1 MTWLAAHRL
10 SVAIGDRALVND
22 LNVAFNAGEVWA
34 ILGANGSGKTTLLH
48 TLAGLRASTAGH
60 VTLEDRPLAD
70 WPPRQRARR
79 IAVLLQEYDPS
90 FPETTLDYAMSARH
104 PHRHLLDWTDDADR
118 ALALAALDATELA
131 PLAARPVA
139 TLSGG
144 ERRRLEIATVLA
156 QATPISL
163 LDEPANHLDFRHQM
177 QLLRRCTDAA
187 RRGEG
192 LVLLALHDINLAARL
207 ATHALLLF
215 GDGRTLHGPIN
226 TVLSLDNLARLY
238 GCAFHEL
245 RDGAHRCFLPA

>member
-1 MTWLAAHRL
+1 MTSLAAHQL
-10 SVAIGDRALVND
+10 SVVVGDRTLVVD
-22 LNVAFNAGEVWA
+22 LNLPFNAGEVWA
-34 ILGANGSGKTTLLH
+34 VLGANGSGKTTLLH

-60 VTLEDRPLAD
+60 VTLDDRPLTD
-70 WPPRQRARR
+70 WPSRQRARR

-90 FPETTLDYAMSARH
+90 FPETALDYVMSARH
-104 PHRHLLDWTDDADR
+104 PYRNLLAWTDDADR
-118 ALALAALDATELA
+118 ALALAALDAAELA

-156 QATPISL
+156 QATPIRL
-163 LDEPANHLDFRHQM
+163 LDEPANHLDLRHQM

-192 LVLLALHDINLAARL
+192 LVLLALHDINLAVRL

-215 GDGRTLHGPIN
+215 GDGRTLHGTLD
-226 TVLSLDNLARLY
+226 TVLSLENLARLY
-238 GCAFHEL
+238 GCGFHEFG
-245 RDGAHRCFLPA
+245 DGARRCFLPA